1 MDEEK
6 LLVEEI
12 EDDTSGFLNKIKQ
25 KWNNTK
31 QKWNNT
37 KQKQNC
43 DEQDKVIYSFLLS
56 GLFHNSL

>member
-25 KWNNTK
+25 KWNNA
-31 QKWNNT
+31 

-43 DEQDKVIYSFLLS
+43 DEQDKVIYSFWVS
-56 GLFHNSL
+56 ELFNNSL